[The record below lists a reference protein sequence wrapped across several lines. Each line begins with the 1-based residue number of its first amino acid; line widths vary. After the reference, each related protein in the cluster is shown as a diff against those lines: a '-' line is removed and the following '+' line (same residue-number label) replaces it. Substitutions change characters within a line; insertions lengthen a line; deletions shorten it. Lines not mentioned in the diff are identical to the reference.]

1 MEELLEVRGV
11 GVREPEIRC
20 SVDALHVLEYYSV
33 ALSCGDFKKKVDELK
48 SKYPSQV
55 EEAVLMA
62 KMMAK
67 VLSSDDREKV
77 LCQRIVECL
86 EPAPKGA
93 ELEFG

>member
-1 MEELLEVRGV
+1 M
-11 GVREPEIRC
+11 REPEIRC
-20 SVDALHVLEYYSV
+20 SVDALHILEYYSV
-33 ALSCGDFKKKVDELK
+33 AFSCGDFKKKVDELK

-67 VLSSDDREKV
+67 VLSNDDKEKV